1 MAGFSSSDL
10 RMRDA
15 LEDIFSSPDQLA
27 QTPQNN
33 KTSAPNQSAR
43 SAPPQKLLANQ
54 PVSTNNQAPRTTT
67 PTAHTTGTEVPD
79 TGKSVPATT
88 SIEATSMPATPIR

>member
-1 MAGFSSSDL
+1 
-10 RMRDA
+10 MRDA

-43 SAPPQKLLANQ
+43 IAPP
-54 PVSTNNQAPRTTT
+54 
-67 PTAHTTGTEVPD
+67 
-79 TGKSVPATT
+79 
-88 SIEATSMPATPIR
+88 